1 MDKNDEKIQFDSIEQ
16 ALADLRAGKI
26 IMVTDDENRENEGD
40 LICAAEAATGENI
53 NFMACNAKGLIC
65 TPISEEIA
73 EKFELFPMVAKN
85 TDNHETAFTV
95 SIDHVST
102 STGISAFDRSATA
115 IALTKDDTKPSD
127 FRRPGHM
134 FPLIAVKN
142 GVFARQGHTEATVD
156 LCRLAGLKEA
166 GLCCEIMSADGHMA
180 RLPELDKLRK
190 EWGMTLISIA
200 DLIAYR
206 KKHEIFM
213 ERSAVANLPTKYGM
227 FKLYGFHNKITDEHH
242 EALVMGDVAN
252 GESVLCRVHSEC
264 LTGDT
269 FGSLKCDCGQQL
281 EAALKMIAKEG
292 RGVLVY
298 LSQEGRGIGIL
309 NKIKA
314 YALQDE
320 GMDTVDA
327 NLALGL
333 PEDARDY
340 NCGIQILKDL
350 GVKKLRLM
358 TNNPQKIYGLG
369 DKDVGL
375 EIVER
380 VPLQMEANAVDKKYL
395 ETKAIRMGHIL
406 NNI

>member
-1 MDKNDEKIQFDSIEQ
+1 MDTQEIVFDKIED

-115 IALTKDDTKPSD
+115 IALTKDDTKPAD

-242 EALVMGDVAN
+242 EALVMGDIAN

>member
-1 MDKNDEKIQFDSIEQ
+1 MDTQEIVFDKIED

>member
-1 MDKNDEKIQFDSIEQ
+1 MDEKIRFDSIED
-16 ALADLRAGKI
+16 ALRDLRLGKI

-40 LICAAEAATGENI
+40 LICAAEFATGENI

-65 TPISEEIA
+65 MPISEEIA
-73 EKFELFPMVAKN
+73 ERFELFPMVAKN

-95 SIDHVST
+95 SIDHVAT
-102 STGISAFDRSATA
+102 STGISAFDRSLTA
-115 IALTKDDTKPSD
+115 IALTKDDTKPKD

-142 GVFARQGHTEATVD
+142 GVFTRQGHTEATVD

-180 RLPELDKLRK
+180 RLKELDALRK
-190 EWGMTLISIA
+190 EWGMTLINIA

-227 FKLYGFHNKITDEHH
+227 FKLYGFHNKMTDEHH
-242 EALVMGDVAN
+242 EALVMGDIA
-252 GESVLCRVHSEC
+252 GDEPVLCRVHSEC

-281 EAALKMIAKEG
+281 EAALKKIAEEG
-292 RGVLVY
+292 KGVLVY

-314 YALQDE
+314 YALQDK

-380 VPLQMEANAVDKKYL
+380 VPLQMQANDIDKKYL
-395 ETKAIRMGHIL
+395 TTKALRMGHIL

>member
-1 MDKNDEKIQFDSIEQ
+1 MEEKIKFDSIEQ
-16 ALADLRAGKI
+16 ALADLRAGKL

-40 LICAAEAATGENI
+40 LICAAEFATGENI
-53 NFMACNAKGLIC
+53 NFMAVNAKGLIC

-115 IALTKDDTKPSD
+115 IALTKDDTKLSD

-156 LCRLAGLKEA
+156 LCRLAGLKAA

-180 RLPELDKLRK
+180 RLPELDKMRK
-190 EWGMTLISIA
+190 EWGMTLITIA
-200 DLIAYR
+200 DLIAWR

-213 ERSAVANLPTKYGM
+213 ERSAVANLPTKYGT

-242 EALVMGDVAN
+242 EALVMGDIAN
-252 GESVLCRVHSEC
+252 GEPVLCRVHSEC

-281 EAALKMIAKEG
+281 EAALKRIAAEG

-375 EIVER
+375 DIVER

>member
-1 MDKNDEKIQFDSIEQ
+1 MDEKIKFDSIED

-40 LICAAEAATGENI
+40 LICAAEFATGENI
-53 NFMACNAKGLIC
+53 NFMAVNAKGLIC

-102 STGISAFDRSATA
+102 STGISAFDRSLTA

-180 RLPELDKLRK
+180 RLPELDKMRK
-190 EWGMTLISIA
+190 EWGMKLISIA
-200 DLIAYR
+200 DLIAWR

-227 FKLYGFHNKITDEHH
+227 FKLYGFHNKMTDEHH
-242 EALVMGDVAN
+242 EALVMGDIAN

-281 EAALKMIAKEG
+281 EAALKKIAKEG

-380 VPLQMEANAVDKKYL
+380 VPLQMEANSVDKKYL

-406 NNI
+406 NNL

>member
-1 MDKNDEKIQFDSIEQ
+1 MDTQEIVFDKIED

-73 EKFELFPMVAKN
+73 ERFELFPMVAKN

>member
-1 MDKNDEKIQFDSIEQ
+1 MKLFIDTAN
-16 ALADLRAGKI
+16 
-26 IMVTDDENRENEGD
+26 V
-40 LICAAEAATGENI
+40 
-53 NFMACNAKGLIC
+53 
-65 TPISEEIA
+65 EEIRKA
-73 EKFELFPMVAKN
+73 NDM
-85 TDNHETAFTV
+85 
-95 SIDHVST
+95 
-102 STGISAFDRSATA
+102 GIICGVT
-115 IALTKDDTKPSD
+115 TNPS
-127 FRRPGHM
+127 
-134 FPLIAVKN
+134 L
-142 GVFARQGHTEATVD
+142 
-156 LCRLAGLKEA
+156 
-166 GLCCEIMSADGHMA
+166 
-180 RLPELDKLRK
+180 
-190 EWGMTLISIA
+190 
-200 DLIAYR
+200 
-206 KKHEIFM
+206 
-213 ERSAVANLPTKYGM
+213 
-227 FKLYGFHNKITDEHH
+227 
-242 EALVMGDVAN
+242 
-252 GESVLCRVHSEC
+252 
-264 LTGDT
+264 
-269 FGSLKCDCGQQL
+269 
-281 EAALKMIAKEG
+281 IAKEG

>member
-1 MDKNDEKIQFDSIEQ
+1 MEEKIKFDSIEQ
-16 ALADLRAGKI
+16 ALADLRAGKL

-40 LICAAEAATGENI
+40 LICAAEFATGENI
-53 NFMACNAKGLIC
+53 NFMAVNAKGLIC

-156 LCRLAGLKEA
+156 LCRLAGLKA
-166 GLCCEIMSADGHMA
+166 VGLCCEIMSADGHMA
-180 RLPELDKLRK
+180 RLPELDKMRK
-190 EWGMTLISIA
+190 EWGMTLITIA
-200 DLIAYR
+200 DLIAWR

-213 ERSAVANLPTKYGM
+213 ERSAVANLPTKYGT

-242 EALVMGDVAN
+242 EALVMGDIAN
-252 GESVLCRVHSEC
+252 GEPVLCRVHSEC

-281 EAALKMIAKEG
+281 EAALKRIAAEG

-375 EIVER
+375 DIVER

>member
-1 MDKNDEKIQFDSIEQ
+1 MEEKIRFDSIED
-16 ALADLRAGKI
+16 ALRDLCAGKI

-40 LICAAEAATGENI
+40 LICAAEFATGENI

-65 TPISEEIA
+65 MPISEEIA
-73 EKFELFPMVAKN
+73 ERFELFPMVAKN

-95 SIDHVST
+95 SIDHVAT
-102 STGISAFDRSATA
+102 STGISAFDRSLTA
-115 IALTKDDTKPSD
+115 IALTKDDTKPKD

-142 GVFARQGHTEATVD
+142 GVFTRQGHTEATVD

-180 RLPELDKLRK
+180 RLKELDALRK
-190 EWGMTLISIA
+190 EWGMTLINIA

-227 FKLYGFHNKITDEHH
+227 FKLYGFHNKMTDEHH
-242 EALVMGDVAN
+242 EALVMGDIA
-252 GESVLCRVHSEC
+252 GEEPVLCRVHSEC

-281 EAALKMIAKEG
+281 EAALKKIAEEG
-292 RGVLVY
+292 KGVLVY

-314 YALQDE
+314 YALQDK

-380 VPLQMEANAVDKKYL
+380 VPLQMQANDIDKKYL
-395 ETKAIRMGHIL
+395 TTKALRMGHIL

>member
-1 MDKNDEKIQFDSIEQ
+1 MDEKIIFDSIED
-16 ALADLRAGKI
+16 ALSDLRAGKI

-53 NFMACNAKGLIC
+53 NFMAVNARGLIC
-65 TPISEEIA
+65 MPISEAIA
-73 EKFELFPMVAKN
+73 ERLELFPMVAKN

-115 IALTKDDTKPSD
+115 IALASDDAKPKD

-142 GVFARQGHTEATVD
+142 GVFSRQGHTEATVD

-180 RLPELDKLRK
+180 RLPELDRLRK
-190 EWGMTLISIA
+190 AWGMKLISIA
-200 DLIAYR
+200 DLIAWR
-206 KKHEIFM
+206 RKHEVFM
-213 ERSAVANLPTKYGM
+213 ERSAKARLPTKYGE
-227 FKLYGFHNKITDEHH
+227 FTLYGFHNKMTDEHH
-242 EALVMGDVAN
+242 EALVMGDIA
-252 GESVLCRVHSEC
+252 GDEPVLCRVHSEC

-281 EAALKMIAKEG
+281 EAALKKIAAEG

-314 YALQDE
+314 YALQDK

-380 VPLQMEANAVDKKYL
+380 VPLEIEANEVDKQYL
-395 ETKAIRMGHIL
+395 STKASRMGHL
-406 NNI
+406 LRNV

>member
-1 MDKNDEKIQFDSIEQ
+1 MDSIVFDKVED
-16 ALADLRAGKI
+16 ALKELAQGKI

-40 LICAAEAATGENI
+40 LIVASQFASPENV
-53 NFMACNAKGLIC
+53 NFMAKNAKGLIC
-65 TPISEEIA
+65 MPISSSIA
-73 EKFELFPMVAKN
+73 ERLNLSPMVMKN

-95 SIDHVST
+95 SIDHIST
-102 STGISAFDRSATA
+102 STGISAFDRSVTS
-115 IALTKDDTKPSD
+115 IALSSPDSKAED

-156 LCRLAGLKEA
+156 LCRLAGLEEA
-166 GLCCEIMSADGHMA
+166 GLCCEIMSDDGHMA
-180 RLPELDKLRK
+180 RLPELYKMAK
-190 EWGMTLISIA
+190 EWNMKLISIA

-206 KKHEIFM
+206 KAHEKII
-213 ERSAVANLPTKYGM
+213 ERVAEAKLPTKYGE
-227 FKLYGFHNKITDEHH
+227 FKLVGFKNIITGEHH
-242 EALVMGDVAN
+242 EALVMGDVSDGN
-252 GESVLCRVHSEC
+252 SVLCRVHSEC

-281 EAALKMIAKEG
+281 DAALKNIAREG

-314 YALQDE
+314 YALQDK
-320 GMDTVDA
+320 GLDTVDA

-340 NCGIQILKDL
+340 TCGIQILKNL
-350 GVKKLRLM
+350 GVSKVRLM
-358 TNNPQKIYGLG
+358 TNNPKKIYGLNS
-369 DKDVGL
+369 KDSGL

-380 VPLQMEANAVDKKYL
+380 VPLQMDILPQDAFYL
-395 ETKAIRMGHIL
+395 KTKVLRMGHLIT
-406 NNI
+406 NAVEA

>member
-1 MDKNDEKIQFDSIEQ
+1 
-16 ALADLRAGKI
+16 
-26 IMVTDDENRENEGD
+26 
-40 LICAAEAATGENI
+40 
-53 NFMACNAKGLIC
+53 
-65 TPISEEIA
+65 
-73 EKFELFPMVAKN
+73 
-85 TDNHETAFTV
+85 
-95 SIDHVST
+95 
-102 STGISAFDRSATA
+102 
-115 IALTKDDTKPSD
+115 
-127 FRRPGHM
+127 
-134 FPLIAVKN
+134 
-142 GVFARQGHTEATVD
+142 
-156 LCRLAGLKEA
+156 
-166 GLCCEIMSADGHMA
+166 
-180 RLPELDKLRK
+180 
-190 EWGMTLISIA
+190 
-200 DLIAYR
+200 
-206 KKHEIFM
+206 M
-213 ERSAVANLPTKYGM
+213 ERSAQARLPTKYGE
-227 FKLYGFHNKITDEHH
+227 FTLYGFHNKMTDEHH
-242 EALVMGDVAN
+242 EALVMGNIAGD
-252 GESVLCRVHSEC
+252 EPVLCRVHSEC

-281 EAALKMIAKEG
+281 DAALRKIAAQG

-314 YALQDE
+314 YALQDK

-380 VPLQMEANAVDKKYL
+380 VPLEIEANEVDKNYL
-395 ETKAIRMGHIL
+395 STKAARMGHL
-406 NNI
+406 LRNV

>member
-1 MDKNDEKIQFDSIEQ
+1 MDTQEIVFDKIED

-115 IALTKDDTKPSD
+115 IARTNDGTKPSD
-127 FRRPGHM
+127 FHRPGHM

-242 EALVMGDVAN
+242 EALVMGDIAN

-406 NNI
+406 NV

>member
-1 MDKNDEKIQFDSIEQ
+1 MDTQEIVFDKIED

-73 EKFELFPMVAKN
+73 ERFELFPMVAKN

-309 NKIKA
+309 NKIRA

>member
-1 MDKNDEKIQFDSIEQ
+1 MDNVIFDKVED
-16 ALADLRAGKI
+16 ALKDLAQGKI

-40 LICAAEAATGENI
+40 LIVASQFASPENV
-53 NFMACNAKGLIC
+53 NFMAKNAKGLIC
-65 TPISEEIA
+65 MPVSSSIA
-73 EKFELFPMVAKN
+73 ERLNLSPMVMKN

-95 SIDHVST
+95 SIDHIST

-115 IALTKDDTKPSD
+115 LALASPNSKAED

-134 FPLIAVKN
+134 FPLVAVKN
-142 GVFARQGHTEATVD
+142 GVFSRQGHTEATVD
-156 LCRLAGLKEA
+156 LCRLAGLEEA
-166 GLCCEIMSADGHMA
+166 GLCCEIMSDDGQMA
-180 RLPELDKLRK
+180 RLPELFNLAKK
-190 EWGMTLISIA
+190 WNMKLISIA

-206 KKHEIFM
+206 KAHEKII
-213 ERSAVANLPTKYGM
+213 ERIAEARLPTKYGE
-227 FKLYGFHNKITDEHH
+227 FKLLGFENIITGEHH
-242 EALVMGDVAN
+242 EALVMGDVADGN
-252 GESVLCRVHSEC
+252 SVLCRVHSEC

-281 EAALKMIAKEG
+281 DAALKSIAKEG

-314 YALQDE
+314 YALQDK

-340 NCGIQILKDL
+340 TCGIQILKNL
-350 GVKKLRLM
+350 GISKIRLM
-358 TNNPQKIYGLG
+358 TNNPKKIYGLNS
-369 DKDVGL
+369 KDCGL

-380 VPLQMEANAVDKKYL
+380 VPLQMDVLPQDAFYL
-395 ETKAIRMGHIL
+395 KTKVLRMGHLIT
-406 NNI
+406 NAVHA

>member
-1 MDKNDEKIQFDSIEQ
+1 LDTQEIVFDKIED

>member
-1 MDKNDEKIQFDSIEQ
+1 MDEKIRFDSIED
-16 ALADLRAGKI
+16 ALRDLRAGKI

-40 LICAAEAATGENI
+40 LICAAEFATGENI

-65 TPISEEIA
+65 MPISEEIA
-73 EKFELFPMVAKN
+73 ERFELFPMVAKN

-95 SIDHVST
+95 SIDHVAT
-102 STGISAFDRSATA
+102 STGISAFDRSLTA
-115 IALTKDDTKPSD
+115 IALTKDDTKPKD

-142 GVFARQGHTEATVD
+142 GVFTRQGHTEATVD

-166 GLCCEIMSADGHMA
+166 GLCCEIVSADGHMA
-180 RLPELDKLRK
+180 RLRELDVLRK
-190 EWGMTLISIA
+190 EWGMTLINIA

-227 FKLYGFHNKITDEHH
+227 FKLYGFHNKMTDEHH
-242 EALVMGDVAN
+242 EALVMGDIA
-252 GESVLCRVHSEC
+252 GDEPVLCRVHSEC

-281 EAALKMIAKEG
+281 EAALKKIAEEG
-292 RGVLVY
+292 KGVLVY

-314 YALQDE
+314 YALQDK

-380 VPLQMEANAVDKKYL
+380 VPLQMQANDIDKKYL
-395 ETKAIRMGHIL
+395 TTKALRMGHIL

>member
-1 MDKNDEKIQFDSIEQ
+1 
-16 ALADLRAGKI
+16 
-26 IMVTDDENRENEGD
+26 
-40 LICAAEAATGENI
+40 
-53 NFMACNAKGLIC
+53 
-65 TPISEEIA
+65 
-73 EKFELFPMVAKN
+73 
-85 TDNHETAFTV
+85 
-95 SIDHVST
+95 
-102 STGISAFDRSATA
+102 
-115 IALTKDDTKPSD
+115 
-127 FRRPGHM
+127 
-134 FPLIAVKN
+134 
-142 GVFARQGHTEATVD
+142 
-156 LCRLAGLKEA
+156 
-166 GLCCEIMSADGHMA
+166 MA

-206 KKHEIFM
+206 KKHEILM
-213 ERSAVANLPTKYGM
+213 GRSAVANLPTKYGM